1 MVSAL
6 YGTEDIGSLTSKQE
20 TTMSSQFKRV
30 TMAACVAF
38 AVAAPGAYAAQGV
51 NFDPNGAEAGGPGE
65 TPLVSF
71 DWGPGHVLYTSCFGN
86 GALGAGG
93 SCVINAQGH
102 LGSVIGLNQVET
114 AVPANVHYTFVMS
127 TPATVTDNTK
137 GATYDGIFD
146 AGDLDALTF
155 TDKTAG
161 VGTFF
166 RIYRDQVNDVV
177 DTTGAGY
184 STGAGS
190 TLILEGTVIVNSY
203 TLVSTGQTTENF
215 DQFNGANNLGL
226 ITRVTGG
233 TPSFGIGVTFIDTN
247 YFKDPLTTFTLS
259 IDPDI
264 DHTDNSGSPFK
275 NINPSTSIAGS
286 PFSGAMIGA
295 DKVVDIYC
303 GGATGDG
310 PCTGQFQGDAIS
322 TFLVDAIVP
331 EPGMLALMG
340 IGLGGLGFA
349 ARPRQKKIGA

>member
-1 MVSAL
+1 
-6 YGTEDIGSLTSKQE
+6 
-20 TTMSSQFKRV
+20 
-30 TMAACVAF
+30 
-38 AVAAPGAYAAQGV
+38 
-51 NFDPNGAEAGGPGE
+51 
-65 TPLVSF
+65 
-71 DWGPGHVLYTSCFGN
+71 
-86 GALGAGG
+86 
-93 SCVINAQGH
+93 
-102 LGSVIGLNQVET
+102 
-114 AVPANVHYTFVMS
+114 
-127 TPATVTDNTK
+127 
-137 GATYDGIFD
+137 
-146 AGDLDALTF
+146 
-155 TDKTAG
+155 
-161 VGTFF
+161 
-166 RIYRDQVNDVV
+166 VV

-349 ARPRQKKIGA
+349 ARRRQKKIGA